1 MGLKN
6 GKKAKLSK
14 TDDNDIIGGLLDGLD
29 LDFESEMENISD
41 TADEH
46 ISEEDEEDD
55 EYFSDDVDDS
65 EKMKENP
72 YVAPGLEETKSSEK
86 LGLAHKDIFHQH
98 CGKNGF
104 RSWRKCLRG
113 NPQIKEI
120 Y

>member
-1 MGLKN
+1 MRKIGSQN

-65 EKMKENP
+65 EK
-72 YVAPGLEETKSSEK
+72 
-86 LGLAHKDIFHQH
+86 
-98 CGKNGF
+98 
-104 RSWRKCLRG
+104 
-113 NPQIKEI
+113 
-120 Y
+120 

>member
-1 MGLKN
+1 MYPIDPHLQEQFRKDDEDIEYYAKKLGLKN

-65 EKMKENP
+65 EKMKRNP
-72 YVAPGLEETKSSEK
+72 YVSTWTGRNKIL
-86 LGLAHKDIFHQH
+86 
-98 CGKNGF
+98 
-104 RSWRKCLRG
+104 
-113 NPQIKEI
+113 
-120 Y
+120 